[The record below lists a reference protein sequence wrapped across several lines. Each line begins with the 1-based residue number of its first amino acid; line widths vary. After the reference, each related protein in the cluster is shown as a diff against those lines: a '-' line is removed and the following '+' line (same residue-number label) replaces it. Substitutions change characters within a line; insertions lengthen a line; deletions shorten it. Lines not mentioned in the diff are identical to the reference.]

1 MCRVD
6 DNDFLTQLCRITGKL
21 LKVLLYSF
29 VATYGFCSLFT
40 VGVVADILIKLEVFP
55 EFCFWGHVALI
66 GVLGTASYMQ
76 GHVS

>member
-1 MCRVD
+1 MLPWMCRVD

-55 EFCFWGHVALI
+55 EFCF
-66 GVLGTASYMQ
+66 
-76 GHVS
+76 